1 MDEVMTQQRDAIIIG
16 GGYAGLS
23 AAALLAK
30 QGRRVT
36 LLERAGRLGGRASY
50 VEKDGFVWEYGQHS
64 CRLAGDGIAARVFN
78 KLERPLTFQDARG
91 SDSFMYM
98 DGKLYPRPEG
108 PLALLLTELMS
119 FRARLDFLRFY
130 ARLLSLNP
138 NDWYDK
144 TLLELYRE
152 HHSNAEVERFLSF
165 LGLTVMLSD
174 PARVSAGE
182 VIQFLKRA
190 AKARVKQGEP
200 RGGTRQLITKLH
212 DAIEE
217 HGGEIRTS
225 ETAVSI
231 LTDDHTA
238 VGVRTRQGEYQA
250 GAVICAFP
258 LFRLFG
264 LMDESLFAP
273 EFVSYVRNIKSS
285 SGLSID
291 FVFDEPI
298 TQIKGSI
305 LGVHLPLWVKFWR
318 HEEPG
323 PAPEG
328 KHVCTWGLLL
338 PPDEPPAQ
346 EAVDKTEMR
355 IKGIME
361 ELFPGILRK
370 VVRERKLFVPVLNG
384 NMLMTRQS
392 YPHRPDIASKDI
404 SRLYFV
410 GDTTRGEGCSGDIAF
425 SSALKLS
432 ETLS

>member
-1 MDEVMTQQRDAIIIG
+1 MTQQRDAIIIG

-30 QGRRVT
+30 QGRSVT
-36 LLERAGRLGGRASY
+36 LLERAGRLGGRATY
-50 VEKDGFVWEYGQHS
+50 AEKDGFVWEYGQHS
-64 CRLAGDGIAARVFN
+64 CRLAEEGIAARVFN
-78 KLERPLTFQDARG
+78 KLERPLEFLNPRG
-91 SDSFMYM
+91 KDSFLYM
-98 DGKLYPRPEG
+98 NGQLYPRPEG
-108 PLALLLTELMS
+108 PLAMLLTELMS

-130 ARLLSLNP
+130 ARLLSQNP
-138 NDWYDK
+138 SDWYDK
-144 TLLELYRE
+144 TLLDLYRM

-165 LGLTVMLSD
+165 LGLTVMIAD

-182 VIQFLKRA
+182 VIHFLKRA

-200 RGGTRQLITKLH
+200 RGGTRQIINKLH
-212 DAIEE
+212 DAIAE
-217 HGGEIRTS
+217 HGGEIRMP

-231 LTDDHTA
+231 LTEDHTA
-238 VGVRTRQGEYQA
+238 VGVRTRQGEYRA

-258 LFRLFG
+258 LFRLFD
-264 LMDESLFAP
+264 LMDEAFFAP
-273 EFVSYVRNIKSS
+273 EFVSHVRNIQSS

-298 TQIKGSI
+298 TSIKGSI
-305 LGVHLPLWVKFWR
+305 LGVHLPLWVKFWS

-346 EAVDKTEMR
+346 DAVDKTERR

-384 NMLMTRQS
+384 NVLVPRQS
-392 YPHRPDIASKDI
+392 YPHRPDIASADV
-404 SRLYFV
+404 SGLYFI

-432 ETLS
+432 EMLS